1 MKTNTDMLIKFLLKV
16 EQMKLLILIQIII
29 LSFIV
34 PQEAKAKVCQNYLEK
49 SRSLTIIS
57 NQSTGLTKL
66 EHDLKGNPKKEK
78 IRAALIKDEIIYSPF
93 FYSFFV
99 QRTIDYRNNIYAG
112 FTSTQIALMSVDE
125 TYEIALD
132 VYKKMKITFTT
143 PTTPQLN
150 LKSASN
156 SKDMFFSIPEEII
169 VHFMHESIMA
179 YGIEGQF
186 NELVT
191 KEADAK
197 MGIVLGPSS
206 LVGVGSLALYVLGVD
221 NFILSSELLGSAGL
235 IGSGITVSLMAAGP
249 KIHNFF
255 KKQKL
260 KSTVNKVARRKF
272 AEDNTQLMIKKS
284 NGHKLTEDLKEIE
297 RRLAE
302 VHFNETNQ
310 LLTYGSEALGLHRDL
325 IQSFV
330 ADFSR
335 WMNIYGQNSDA
346 IKSKLVELKK
356 GEITIGQLDSNLIS
370 FTGHVFVEA
379 AQATKKTVATSVLIL
394 EKLNEAL
401 KILNEIDHT
410 QLSPTDKLDFARKSE
425 TLRNAII
432 IHSHFLEYL
441 TNVYQTIAKVLEGV
455 DRLLIAES
463 GAMVK
468 VISDRLGSEI
478 NILSDLDQLIND
490 LDRMESYR
498 KDIAIK

>member
-1 MKTNTDMLIKFLLKV
+1 
-16 EQMKLLILIQIII
+16 MKLLILIQIII

-34 PQEAKAKVCQNYLEK
+34 PQKINAKVCQNYLEK
-49 SRSLTIIS
+49 SKSLTIIS
-57 NQSTGLTKL
+57 NRSTELTKL

-78 IRAALIKDEIIYSPF
+78 IRVALIEDEIIYSPF

-125 TYEIALD
+125 TYAVALD
-132 VYKKMKITFTT
+132 VYKKMKTTFTT

-156 SKDMFFSIPEEII
+156 SKDMFFSIPEEIV

-197 MGIVLGPSS
+197 MGIVLGPTS

-260 KSTVNKVARRKF
+260 KSTVNKVARRKD
-272 AEDNTQLMIKKS
+272 AENNTLLMIKKS

-297 RRLAE
+297 IALSE
-302 VHFNETNQ
+302 IHFDKSQ
-310 LLTYGSEALGLHRDL
+310 PLLTYGSEILTLHRDL

-335 WMNIYGQNSDA
+335 WMNVYGQNSDA
-346 IKSKLVELKK
+346 IKNKLIKLKK
-356 GEITIGQLDSNLIS
+356 GEISIGELDSNLIS
-370 FTGHVFVEA
+370 FTGQVFIEA
-379 AQATKKTVATSVLIL
+379 ATATKKTAMTSAIML
-394 EKLNEAL
+394 EKLNQAL
-401 KILNEIDHT
+401 KTLNEIDQT
-410 QLSPTDKLDFARKSE
+410 KLSPTDKLDFVRKSE
-425 TLRNAII
+425 TLRNAIV

-441 TNVYQTIAKVLEGV
+441 TNVYQTIAKILEGV

-478 NILSDLDQLIND
+478 NILSDLDQLIKD

-498 KDIAIK
+498 KDIALN